1 MQPAKNSDSRKLNL
15 VTQRYRVMH
24 KNAIIGQFS
33 NTKLADRT
41 VRERDGAIVLDM
53 SVRPPKV
60 VYKDGKWLEKSA

>member
-1 MQPAKNSDSRKLNL
+1 
-15 VTQRYRVMH
+15 MH

-33 NTKLADRT
+33 NIKLADRT